1 MNTLFNAF
9 WQDEIGFVVSA
20 ELVLVSTVGVLGV
33 IAGLSHVR
41 GAVVEEYKDLGDSF
55 RSIDQSFSYSGFRG
69 CKAFT
74 AGSAFLEDCEEPE
87 IHFTEIYDGCPTPCA
102 TPCESPCETPCETPC
117 ESCHTQYKA
126 PHAAPRATTPCAT
139 PCDTPCSSGCANGCQ
154 TVGETNVA
162 GQLEP
167 IPCDSCGG
175 ASKHIGER
183 DCCPTEI
190 YEEGTVQPL
199 RAPHSNLKPQYH
211 DGYLISSGPQ
221 EYEPLF
227 EEGPEISD
235 KVTDPNPHAIYNVRR
250 YVEAPV
256 WPKTPKLVPR
266 SAVW

>member
-87 IHFTEIYDGCPTPCA
+87 IHFTEIYDSCPTPCA
-102 TPCESPCETPCETPC
+102 TPCETPC
-117 ESCHTQYKA
+117 ESCHTQYTT
-126 PHAAPRATTPCAT
+126 PHATPCA
-139 PCDTPCSSGCANGCQ
+139 TPCSSGCANGCP
-154 TVGETNVA
+154 TVGETSVT

-167 IPCDSCGG
+167 IPCRGCG
-175 ASKHIGER
+175 SVSQHVSEQ
-183 DCCPTEI
+183 DCCPTQG
-190 YEEGTVQPL
+190 YEEGTIQPL

-221 EYEPLF
+221 KYEPLF

-250 YVEAPV
+250 YVEAPA
-256 WPKTPKLVPR
+256 WPASPKLVPR